1 MTKAEKQ
8 ALVSELVT
16 QLRTLKAAV
25 ITEYRGTS
33 VAQMEK
39 LRGELFKQG
48 IHYRVA
54 KNSLLKRALQEA
66 GMNGADSEVL
76 DQPIAMAVSTED
88 EVTIAKAMMK
98 LNKEFETIVPMAGIV
113 DGQFVDASVI
123 KRLAQ
128 LPGREELYAKLV
140 GGLASLPT
148 KMVRTINNPLSGLVT
163 ALTAVKAQLS
173 TQLESSKE
181 A

>member
-16 QLRTLKAAV
+16 QLRSLKAAV

-33 VAQMEK
+33 VSQMEQ
-39 LRGELFKQG
+39 LRGSLYKQG

-54 KNSLLKRALQEA
+54 KNSLLKRALEEV
-66 GMNGADSEVL
+66 GMNGSDSSVL

-88 EVTIAKAMMK
+88 EVMVAKAMTK
-98 LNKEFETIVPMAGIV
+98 LHKEFDTIVPVAGIV

-123 KRLAQ
+123 SRLAK
-128 LPGREELYAKLV
+128 LPSREELYGKLV

-148 KMVRTINNPLSGLVT
+148 KMVRTINNPLQGLVT
-163 ALTAVKAQLS
+163 ALTAVKSQ
-173 TQLESSKE
+173 KE